1 MKRLVLAGL
10 IALTLVMVASIS
22 PAKLVLAD
30 SPTNIPQQ
38 KLQDDLLKYKY
49 PYSEVSAVERVQLAQ

>member
-30 SPTNIPQQ
+30 STTNIPQQ
-38 KLQDDLLKYKY
+38 KLQED
-49 PYSEVSAVERVQLAQ
+49 